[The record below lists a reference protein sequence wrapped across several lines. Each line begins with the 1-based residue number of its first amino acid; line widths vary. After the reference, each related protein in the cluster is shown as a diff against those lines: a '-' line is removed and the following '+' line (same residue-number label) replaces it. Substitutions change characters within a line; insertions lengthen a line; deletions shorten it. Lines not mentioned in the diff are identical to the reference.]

1 MPRKLRVSLAG
12 VPEHVI
18 QRGNNRQII
27 FANEEDMQAYVT
39 WLKDYS
45 IKYQVNIHAWVLITN
60 HVHLLC
66 TPSNSTGI

>member
-39 WLKDYS
+39 PYVRLCL
-45 IKYQVNIHAWVLITN
+45 LITSP
-60 HVHLLC
+60 VVALA
-66 TPSNSTGI
+66 